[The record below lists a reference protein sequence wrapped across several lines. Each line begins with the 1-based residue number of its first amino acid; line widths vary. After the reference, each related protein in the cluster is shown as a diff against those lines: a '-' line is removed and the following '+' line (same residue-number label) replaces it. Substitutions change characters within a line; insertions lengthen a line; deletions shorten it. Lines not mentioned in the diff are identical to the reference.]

1 MSDGPET
8 FRPVSDHQVRVLFVC
23 TANRARSPLAE
34 VISQDQF
41 DRAGLPLLASSAGF
55 LEPGWPAEPEGV
67 RVASR
72 RGLDLTGHVSQQLDG
87 DLVAISD
94 LILTMTSDHA
104 LRIVSAWP
112 EASVR
117 TFVLAEVGSLL
128 AERPSGRSPEEV
140 RAWAVGAA
148 SGSRPDLLGGGGDIA
163 DPMGRGVRAFRRTAE
178 EINTHVE
185 KFVRLLRLG
194 TRGTP
199 M

>member
-1 MSDGPET
+1 VTD
-8 FRPVSDHQVRVLFVC
+8 RLVRVLFVC

-34 VISQDQF
+34 VIAQGLF
-41 DRAGLPLLASSAGF
+41 DRAGLPLVASSAGF

-72 RGLDLTGHVSQQLDG
+72 RGLDLTRHVSRQLDD
-87 DLVAISD
+87 DLVTTSD

-104 LRIVSAWP
+104 LRIVSEWP
-112 EASVR
+112 EAIPR
-117 TFVLAEVGSLL
+117 TFVLAEVARLL
-128 AERPSGRSPEEV
+128 AESPSRCSPEAV

-178 EINTHVE
+178 QINTHVE
-185 KFVRLLRLG
+185 EFVRLLRLG
-194 TRGTP
+194 PER
-199 M
+199 